1 MEVGDEDVEMDN
13 EKDEEEDFED
23 EAYVPAMRIALMWFS
38 YSDDEDVSW
47 KIRRAAAK
55 LLSALIGTRNEL
67 LVDLYKIAAP
77 TLVNRF
83 SEREESVR
91 LEVLAA
97 FGALLKQT
105 ITVTAAEIASGG
117 RNKRKRSEEMDDDSA
132 LDDRSFESTRAN
144 FS

>member
-1 MEVGDEDVEMDN
+1 
-13 EKDEEEDFED
+13 
-23 EAYVPAMRIALMWFS
+23 MWFS